1 MLLKMPKLS
10 PTMEEGLIVK
20 WHKAEGERV
29 EAGDLLF
36 EVSTDKATVEHTSL
50 DEGYLRKILVAA
62 GREVKVGEPIGY
74 LTASLEEE
82 YLQVLPNSASAV
94 EQKNAFASFVIQE
107 DTQEGN
113 IVQEK
118 TFLHRS
124 IASPLARKI
133 AAQQGVDLKNVIG
146 SGPGGRILKKD
157 VEKVVAHP
165 AQERDSH
172 ETLVFSPMRKAIAA
186 RLQLSKTTIPHFY
199 LSVTLNASPL
209 VSLKEE
215 LALYGKKVTINDL
228 IIRAVALA
236 LAQHPEVCRGFDP
249 EQQTMVQFSSVDI
262 AVAVS
267 VEGGLVTPI
276 IRHAEQKSLAQISEE
291 VRLLAKK
298 AKEGKLQPSEYLG
311 GSFSVSNLG
320 MYGVSHFQAII
331 NPPQAAILAV
341 GAIEEAPVI
350 QDGVV
355 VPGKQMVLT
364 LSADHRVIDGATSA
378 LFLKT
383 VRFFLE
389 HPAGML

>member
-10 PTMEEGLIVK
+10 PTMEEGMIVK
-20 WHKAEGERV
+20 WHKEEGERV

-36 EVSTDKATVEHTSL
+36 EVNTDKAIVEHASL
-50 DEGYLRKILVAA
+50 DDGYLRKILVAA
-62 GREVKVGEPIGY
+62 GQEAKVGEPIGY
-74 LTASLEEE
+74 FTALLEEE
-82 YLQVLPNSASAV
+82 YLQIPSTQAKEVHQKDVLG
-94 EQKNAFASFVIQE
+94 SFVAK
-107 DTQEGN
+107 EGG
-113 IVQEK
+113 IVQE
-118 TFLHRS
+118 TSFESRS

-146 SGPGGRILKKD
+146 SGPGGRILKRD
-157 VEKVVAHP
+157 VEEVVAHP
-165 AQERDSH
+165 VREGNAY

-199 LSVTLNASPL
+199 LSVNLNASPL
-209 VSLKEE
+209 ASLKED
-215 LALYGKKVTINDL
+215 LALYGKKVTINDFM
-228 IIRAVALA
+228 IRAVALS

-249 EQQTMVQFSSVDI
+249 EQQTMVQFFLVYI

-267 VEGGLVTPI
+267 VEGGLTTPI
-276 IRHAEQKSLAQISEE
+276 VRDADQKSLVQISEE

-311 GSFSVSNLG
+311 GSFSISNLG

-341 GAIEEAPVI
+341 GAIEEVPVV

-364 LSADHRVIDGATSA
+364 LSADHRVMDGATSA

-389 HPAGML
+389 HPVGML